1 MKKLLV
7 IAAAMLLA
15 ATGANAQE
23 GYDNTKHEVAV
34 GYGIL
39 SNSQWLDIFAEVA
52 VMEAGAT
59 FSNENFVGTCS
70 AEYLYRAT
78 NWLGL
83 GCIFAFGQSSMDYTT
98 QASGPREGFVTNRY
112 FSLMPAVKLDW
123 LRTKYFGMYSKLAV
137 GYTYRTIAVDY
148 EDVAKEDVN
157 DHLGHLNWQA
167 SLLGIEAGGPQLRG
181 YLEAGVGEQGVA
193 IVGLRYK
200 F

>member
-1 MKKLLV
+1 MKKTLV
-7 IAAAMLLA
+7 IAAAILLA
-15 ATGANAQE
+15 TTGANAQY

-34 GYGIL
+34 GYGML
-39 SNSQWLDIFAEVA
+39 SNSQWLDLFTSVA

-59 FSNENFVGTCS
+59 FSNGNFVGSYS

-83 GCIFAFGQSSMDYTT
+83 GCIFTFGQSNMDYTT
-98 QASGPREGFVTNRY
+98 QAAGTKEGSITNRY
-112 FSLMPAVKLDW
+112 YSLMPAVKLDW

-148 EDVAKEDVN
+148 EDATKEDVN
-157 DHLGHLNWQA
+157 DHMGHLNWQA
-167 SLLGIEAGGPQLRG
+167 SLLGIEAGGQQLRG
-181 YLEAGVGEQGVA
+181 YLEAGIGEQGIA
-193 IVGLRYK
+193 IIGLRYK